1 MEESE
6 TFWEPQEGET
16 LVPTVD
22 PADVKTAWQ
31 LYNDAELRMPGQ
43 QVAIGRS
50 VFEHVCSPGADIGAI
65 CHRAVMLRF
74 LFLNVD
80 HSPEEPEAKELA
92 KYRHDGEL
100 DNRLFRVMSQ
110 IPLRWIPKE
119 GLHGFP
125 FNGEEFFKQLR
136 EAA

>member
-1 MEESE
+1 MENP
-6 TFWEPQEGET
+6 WEPKEAET

-22 PADVKTAWQ
+22 PADAKTAWQ
-31 LYNDAELRMPGQ
+31 LYEDAELRMPGQ
-43 QVAIGRS
+43 QVAISRS
-50 VFEHVCSPGADIGAI
+50 VFQNICSPGADISAI

-80 HSPEEPEAKELA
+80 HSPEEPESKELA
-92 KYRHDGEL
+92 TYRYDGEL
-100 DNRLFRVMSQ
+100 DDRLFRVMLQ
-110 IPLRWIPKE
+110 IPIRWIPKE

-136 EAA
+136 ESA